1 MQELNVQQ
9 PSSNNYRPS
18 NNETIVEEQTGEDES
33 MLRNSRFSKKLGED
47 EDIDLLPR
55 NSYNLRAS

>member
-33 MLRNSRFSKKLGED
+33 MLRHSRFSKKLGED